1 MSEETNNSETIN
13 TTIPRRVESETVRFS
28 LAWAD
33 FFGGVAQSA
42 ATAFRAFR
50 DELTVDNITD
60 VSASNGYL
68 KGLAAGNAQFFDGL
82 AKTSDQVY
90 ADLATERHTAQDLS
104 TSLDYERLAKLVAAE
119 MKKQQK

>member
-1 MSEETNNSETIN
+1 
-13 TTIPRRVESETVRFS
+13 
-28 LAWAD
+28 
-33 FFGGVAQSA
+33 
-42 ATAFRAFR
+42 
-50 DELTVDNITD
+50 VDNITD